1 MIRLKGTRRELAAAE
16 RASPAIPF
24 DDGLAEHLRNGSSAA
39 CLRGFCSGAFIDRV
53 DRHRPPIGAGHA
65 GRLERNAAFANVAG
79 GARRVAIA
87 MQALEFLG
95 RDLPVFEDV
104 IEYGSRAFGGDAL
117 DQLQQFG
124 IHERDHDPI
133 CPPDQLFE
141 GGRFSAHRWPVP
153 ASTELL
159 GDLTP
164 RTYLLEDTPDT
175 GPFVVKGETNSKR
188 SLWKTHMYAA
198 NKREAIQ
205 VACRLMEDS
214 LISEQRIYVR
224 DFVPLETFGVGVDGV
239 PIAREFRF
247 FVLDGQVLCGAYY
260 WANHTEFLAE
270 HNIPTPQAS
279 EVPQEFLKR
288 VTEAVGANVR
298 FYVIDVAK
306 TASGEWIVVELNDG
320 QQSGLSEN
328 EPEKLYGALAT
339 HLRDDLCLTC
349 KKNRGEARYDEGLA
363 CGRHCDTCWG
373 AMLAECRSRSW

>member
-1 MIRLKGTRRELAAAE
+1 MRSAIRSQKAMNPIILYRQSVMDQAELDAAKQYFTCVDSIVDVPDGSLVIA
-16 RASPAIPF
+16 RYSVLPF
-24 DDGLAEHLRNGSSAA
+24 YKE
-39 CLRGFCSGAFIDRV
+39 V
-53 DRHRPPIGAGHA
+53 
-65 GRLERNAAFANVAG
+65 E
-79 GARRVAIA
+79 
-87 MQALEFLG
+87 
-95 RDLPVFEDV
+95 RDLLKH
-104 IEYGSRAFGGDAL
+104 GSKL
-117 DQLQQFG
+117 LNTYHQ
-124 IHERDHDPI
+124 H
-133 CPPDQLFE
+133 
-141 GGRFSAHRWPVP
+141 RFVADLGNY
-153 ASTELL
+153 TELL

-175 GPFVVKGETNSKR
+175 GPFIVKGETNSKR

-198 NKREAIQ
+198 NRQEAIQ

-224 DFVPLETFGVGVDGV
+224 DFIPLETFGVGVDGV

-247 FVLDGQVLCGAYY
+247 FVLDGTVLCGAYY
-260 WANHTEFLAE
+260 WANHTEFLTE
-270 HNIPTPQAS
+270 HNIPTPRAE
-279 EVPQEFLKR
+279 EVPLEFLKR
-288 VTEAVGANVR
+288 VTESVGANIR

>member
-1 MIRLKGTRRELAAAE
+1 MKPVILYRHSVMEHTELDAAKQRFTCVDSILDVPDNSLVIA
-16 RASPAIPF
+16 RYSVLPF
-24 DDGLAEHLRNGSSAA
+24 YKE
-39 CLRGFCSGAFIDRV
+39 V
-53 DRHRPPIGAGHA
+53 
-65 GRLERNAAFANVAG
+65 E
-79 GARRVAIA
+79 
-87 MQALEFLG
+87 
-95 RDLPVFEDV
+95 RDLLKR
-104 IEYGSRAFGGDAL
+104 GSKL
-117 DQLQQFG
+117 LNTYHQ
-124 IHERDHDPI
+124 H
-133 CPPDQLFE
+133 
-141 GGRFSAHRWPVP
+141 RFVADLGNY
-153 ASTELL
+153 TELL
-159 GDLTP
+159 GELTP

-198 NKREAIQ
+198 DKREAIQ